1 MKTLEELRRK
11 KVSLEDITHFYHLEN
26 YLDLYNVVM
35 ELIHTGKVKPI
46 VSSKTN
52 GKKPALYNW
61 YKVIAES
68 KDNRR
73 LIDEMQ
79 FSLHPSL
86 NIDYYI
92 EHIESYMKD
101 REYILKLSDYLRNK
115 KEFFAEPISLNERS
129 FEIWGREKFLQKEG
143 GKRILKNVGLDLE
156 DLNIY
161 PTTEPLAYYSHY
173 KETPQK
179 VLILENKD
187 TFYSMR
193 RHLLNGNQT
202 ILGAAIGTLIYGGGK
217 SIHKAFSDF
226 QLCVEPYISHPS
238 NEILYFGDLDYEGIL
253 IYEKLQK
260 IFQARPIIPFIKAYE
275 RMLVKGDGLD
285 LPSTKE
291 GQNRNIGTRFLSYF
305 TREEQENIVTLLE
318 QGKYIPQESIN
329 ANDL

>member
-1 MKTLEELRRK
+1 MKTLEELGRK

-26 YLDLYNVVM
+26 YLDLYNVIM
-35 ELIHTGKVKPI
+35 DLIHTDKIKPI

-68 KDNRR
+68 KDNRH
-73 LIDEMQ
+73 LIDEIQ
-79 FSLHPSL
+79 FSLHPLL

-92 EHIESYMKD
+92 EHVESYMKD
-101 REYILKLSDYLRNK
+101 REYILKLSNYLSNK
-115 KEFFAEPISLNERS
+115 KEFTEPISLNERS

-143 GKRILKNVGLDLE
+143 GMRILKNVGLGLD

-161 PTTEPLAYYSHY
+161 HTTEPLAYYSHH
-173 KETPQK
+173 KEIPQK

-202 ILGAAIGTLIYGGGK
+202 ILGASIGTLIYGGGK

-238 NEILYFGDLDYEGIL
+238 NEILYFGDLDYEGII
-253 IYEKLQK
+253 IYEKLQE
-260 IFQARPIIPFIKAYE
+260 IFLERPIMPFIEAYQ
-275 RMLVKGDGLD
+275 RMLVKGSGLD

-291 GQNRNIGTRFLSYF
+291 GQNRNIGTRFLDYF
-305 TREEQENIVTLLE
+305 SQEEKDSINTMLNR
-318 QGKYIPQESIN
+318 GTYIPQEIIN
-329 ANDL
+329 KTDY